1 MDHFDQ
7 LIKEKAEKKV
17 FKYKPLFW
25 LLFAKSAGFSAF
37 SMLQI
42 ISGVIVITGVVGGS
56 SYFGIKNYQK
66 KHPERNPKNRIDTS
80 YQHPSKP
87 DPNTLIIDS
96 FPVENNSKNIEEVSV
111 KNVPQKSEPIQIKQ
125 STLPYKEVKDTIPS
139 KKISNDP
146 YLGRRI
152 LTIDP
157 DTILTND

>member
-56 SYFGIKNYQK
+56 TYFGIKNYQK

-80 YQHPSKP
+80 YQHPSKS

-96 FPVENNSKNIEEVSV
+96 FQVDNDSNNKNAIPINNTP
-111 KNVPQKSEPIQIKQ
+111 KDSESIQIKQ
-125 STLPYKEVKDTIPS
+125 STLPNKEVKDTIPT